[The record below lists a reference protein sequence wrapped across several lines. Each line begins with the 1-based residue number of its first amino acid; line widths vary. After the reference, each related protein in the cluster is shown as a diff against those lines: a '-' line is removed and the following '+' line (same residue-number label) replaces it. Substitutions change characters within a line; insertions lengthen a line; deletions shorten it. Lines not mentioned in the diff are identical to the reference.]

1 MDTGPMEVT
10 LIERLRFVPK
20 DGRAWYE
27 RDTYHHQSIPYGVL
41 CNDAANRITLL
52 ESALR
57 EFCSRVE
64 RGEIRSVQTYNKFKQ
79 LLEDKG

>member
-27 RDTYHHQSIPYGVL
+27 RDTYHHQNIPYGVL
-41 CNDAANRITLL
+41 CNNAANRILAL

-57 EFCSRVE
+57 EFCTRVE
-64 RGEIRSVQTYNKFKQ
+64 RGEIKSEKTYMKFKA
-79 LLEDKG
+79 LLEDKV